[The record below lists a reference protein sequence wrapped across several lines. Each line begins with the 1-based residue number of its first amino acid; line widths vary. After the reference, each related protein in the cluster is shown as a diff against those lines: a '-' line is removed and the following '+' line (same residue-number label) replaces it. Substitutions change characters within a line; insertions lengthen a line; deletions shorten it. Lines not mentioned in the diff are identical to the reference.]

1 MTRPV
6 SNLLHSITLMLG
18 LAISLAAVPAA
29 AAATEIVTPPP
40 ISGRNPQDS
49 SAILPA
55 DVLARVELIKG
66 NLELIR
72 LYIGKA
78 EPVQPVLRVS
88 SARPREAYSQALN
101 LQLRANRLA
110 FEQARIVR
118 PESQARDRDVMAY
131 DVYGVVDSVLESV
144 LLVKRELGI
153 DGPVVEVPQPE
164 DSTPAD
170 VFNAIVEAG
179 SAINRLLIQST
190 GPSDTFQAVTA
201 AVNIAAALH
210 VALPNT
216 PTLPEEPGFEPNK
229 NHYDVFRQMQDCY
242 TLIQALAQQKG
253 IETLQ
258 FDVSDQQ
265 AMVIRQNDTSD
276 LASLLV
282 EELSSI
288 HARSDA
294 RPAAAAYYP
303 GKKFV
308 AHIYQRVGLLKL
320 ILQDLVAASNN
331 AREPAPTSSS

>member
-1 MTRPV
+1 MTNLVRELRV
-6 SNLLHSITLMLG
+6 SIPLLLG
-18 LAISLAAVPAA
+18 LVIMPALIPAA
-29 AAATEIVTPPP
+29 TAASDIVTPPP
-40 ISGRNPQDS
+40 ISGRNPEDP
-49 SAILPA
+49 AAVLPA

-72 LYIGKA
+72 LYMGKA
-78 EPVQPVLRVS
+78 EPVEPVLRVS

-131 DVYGVVDSVLESV
+131 DVFAVMDSVLESV

-153 DGPVVEVPQPE
+153 DAPVVEVPQPE
-164 DSTPAD
+164 ATAPAD

-179 SAINRLLIQST
+179 SAINRLLVQST
-190 GPSDTFQAVTA
+190 GPGDTFQAVTA

-229 NHYDVFRQMQDCY
+229 SHYDVFQQMLDGY
-242 TLIQALAQQKG
+242 ALIQSLARQKG

-258 FDVSDQQ
+258 FDISDQR
-265 AMVIRQNDTSD
+265 AIVIRQNDTSD
-276 LASLLV
+276 MASLLV

-288 HARSDA
+288 HARSNA
-294 RPAAAAYYP
+294 QPAAAAYYP

-308 AHIYQRVGLLKL
+308 AHIYQRVGLLNL
-320 ILQDLVAASNN
+320 ILQDLVAASGD
-331 AREPAPTSSS
+331 AGDLAATP